1 MTEQSIPHQNAK
13 TQTLNFMKHPRFTR
27 KLKSFFTIAVLF
39 LITSSASAQ
48 NKTELLT
55 NQSVMALSKAGLD
68 KSLIITTINNT
79 ESKFDVSA
87 TTLIALK
94 KQGLSNEI
102 ISAMVEKSANKKT
115 IVTSQQTTSHA
126 AAALSS
132 LEPGIYYAESA
143 TKQVQLEPS
152 VFTSSKTGSG
162 IGAAL
167 SYGIAKVK
175 SKAVLSGPTA
185 NLKFPQ
191 SAANSFYFIFPK
203 NGGGNIGNEGN
214 QNLWISS
221 ATSPNEFVLIKF
233 KSINTSKQ
241 KAREVVTGS
250 YGTYSGFSN
259 GIPDDNKV
267 AFRSEKLSSGL
278 YRIYFES
285 PLAPGEYAFLHAG
298 GSASSAG
305 GAPAQKAF
313 DFSITN

>member
-1 MTEQSIPHQNAK
+1 MH
-13 TQTLNFMKHPRFTR
+13 RFLLLLALTC
-27 KLKSFFTIAVLF
+27 T
-39 LITSSASAQ
+39 
-48 NKTELLT
+48 TELLYGQGKSEVLT
-55 NQSVMALSKAGLD
+55 NSSVVALTKAGLD
-68 KSLIITTINNT
+68 KSLIITTIKST

-94 KQGLSNEI
+94 KQGLSNEVI
-102 ISAMVEKSANKKT
+102 TAMVEKMTHAPTDATKQTPASS
-115 IVTSQQTTSHA
+115 SQGNGG
-126 AAALSS
+126 LLGN
-132 LEPGIYYAESA
+132 LEPGIYYQDSQN
-143 TKQVQLEPS
+143 KFIQLEPS
-152 VFTSSKTGSG
+152 IFTSSKTGSG

-185 NLKFPQ
+185 NLKFTGSTQ
-191 SAANSFYFIFPK
+191 TFYFIFPK
-203 NGGGNIGNEGN
+203 NSAGNIGNEGN

-221 ATSPNEFVLIKF
+221 ATSANEFVLLKF

-267 AFRSEKLSSGL
+267 AFRSEKMSTGV
-278 YRIYFES
+278 YKIYFET
-285 PLAPGEYAFLHAG
+285 PLQSGEYAFIHAG
-298 GSASSAG
+298 GSATAAG

-313 DFSITN
+313 DFSLTN

>member
-1 MTEQSIPHQNAK
+1 
-13 TQTLNFMKHPRFTR
+13 MKH
-27 KLKSFFTIAVLF
+27 LKVMHYLQRIVIVTILV
-39 LITSSASAQ
+39 ISSIFSQAQ
-48 NKTELLT
+48 TKTEVLT
-55 NQSVMALSKAGLD
+55 NQSVISLVKAGLD

-79 ESKFDVSA
+79 ESKFDLST

-94 KQGLSNEI
+94 KQGIPNEI
-102 ISAMVEKSANKKT
+102 INAMVEKSASGSVDKGKSSST
-115 IVTSQQTTSHA
+115 GTTSSA
-126 AAALSS
+126 SSPLSG
-132 LEPGIYYAESA
+132 LDPGIYYADPSN
-143 TKQVQLEPS
+143 KHVQLEPS
-152 VFTSSKTGSG
+152 IFTSSKTGSG

-167 SYGIAKVK
+167 SYGIAKIK
-175 SKAVLSGPTA
+175 SKAVLSGSNA
-185 NLKFPQ
+185 NLKF
-191 SAANSFYFIFPK
+191 SGASTTFYFIFPK
-203 NGGGNIGNEGN
+203 NSTGNIGNEGS

-267 AFRSEKLSSGL
+267 NFRSEKLSSGV
-278 YRIYFES
+278 YKIYFET
-285 PLAPGEYAFLHAG
+285 PLLPGEYAFIHAG
-298 GSASSAG
+298 GSATAAG